1 MSKTMIAPLVA
12 LLAVALKLAFGID
25 LSEEIQ
31 QLIVEVTGSVAAL
44 VLILIGIFKN
54 HKKDVDKSTKK

>member
-25 LSEEIQ
+25 LSEELQAQI
-31 QLIVEVTGSVAAL
+31 IDVTGSVIAL
-44 VLILIGIFKN
+44 VLILIGIVKN
-54 HKKDVDKSTKK
+54 HNKKVDNSTKK

>member
-12 LLAVALKLAFGID
+12 LLALALKLAFGID

-31 QLIVEVTGSVAAL
+31 AQIIDVAGSVAAL
-44 VLILIGIFKN
+44 GLVLYGIVKN
-54 HKKDVDKSTKK
+54 HKKKVDKPAK